1 MNEKILNTLNI
12 TESQLINE
20 IIYHTI
26 FLTLICFILF
36 IVLSLIGTYL
46 TKKACE
52 AGEGTLVAI
61 FGTFTLISVLITIF
75 LLFELI
81 GWCIAPN
88 YKALEV
94 ISNLNLEG

>member
-20 IIYHTI
+20 AIHHAI
-26 FLTLICFILF
+26 FLTLISFILF
-36 IVLSLIGTYL
+36 TVLSLIGIYL

-52 AGEGTLVAI
+52 AGDGTLVAI
-61 FGTFTLISVLITIF
+61 FGTFTLISILVAIV

-94 ISNLNLEG
+94 ISNLNLKG

>member
-1 MNEKILNTLNI
+1 MDEKILKTLNI

-20 IIYHTI
+20 IIRHTI

-36 IVLSLIGTYL
+36 TILSLIGIYL
-46 TKKACE
+46 TKRACE

-61 FGTFTLISVLITIF
+61 FGTFTLISVLVAIV

-94 ISNLNLEG
+94 ISNLNLKG

>member
-20 IIYHTI
+20 AIHHTI

-36 IVLSLIGTYL
+36 TVLSLIGTYL
-46 TKKACE
+46 TKKTCE
-52 AGEGTLVAI
+52 AGDGTLVAI
-61 FGTFTLISVLITIF
+61 FGTFTLISILVAIV

-94 ISNLNLEG
+94 ISNLNLKG

>member
-20 IIYHTI
+20 IIYHAI
-26 FLTLICFILF
+26 LLILISFILF
-36 IVLSLIGTYL
+36 TVLSLIGTYL
-46 TKKACE
+46 TKKTCE

-61 FGTFTLISVLITIF
+61 LGTFTFISVLIAII
-75 LLFELI
+75 LLLELI

-94 ISNLNLEG
+94 ISNLSLKG